1 MNIKKLVLPVFFLLI
16 ICTACNTVP
25 EHEKTLI
32 PKYVAEDPELFE
44 AIATM
49 DSIYFDAY
57 NSCDLEKQA
66 DIYADDIEFY
76 HDKGGLTTSKQEL
89 MNALE
94 ENICGKV
101 TRELVE
107 GSIEVYPIKD
117 YGAVEI
123 GYHKFFNIEEPNA
136 PSRPSK
142 FVVLWNKKTEGWKI
156 AKVISLH

>member
-1 MNIKKLVLPVFFLLI
+1 MNIQKFVLAVFFLLTL
-16 ICTACNTVP
+16 CVACNSIP
-25 EHEKTLI
+25 EHKKTLI
-32 PKYVAEDPELFE
+32 PEYVPEDPELFE

-49 DSIYFDAY
+49 DRIYFDAY

-89 MNALE
+89 MKALE
-94 ENICGKV
+94 KNICGKV

-123 GYHKFFNIEEPNA
+123 GYHKFFNNEEPNA
-136 PSRPSK
+136 PSVPSK
-142 FVVLWNKKTEGWKI
+142 FIVLWNKKTEGWKI